1 MARINAI
8 SEGQPLTYELI
19 NQIINE
25 VNKIKEIP
33 EDFGQNIEVY
43 GPDLGMSEEDTV
55 KIVSGVYELEVK
67 AKDITKQ
74 IDIPFRSGKSGT
86 IFNKDNVI
94 VTASIVDRV
103 HGKDNGG
110 VQMANLTIT
119 NVTKTGFEAK
129 IQILK
134 AVKKN
139 VSLQVHYI
147 AIGAGPK
154 VS

>member
-25 VNKIKEIP
+25 VNKIKELP
-33 EDFGQNIEVY
+33 EDFGQNVEVY

-55 KIVSGVYELEVK
+55 KIVSGVYEFDIK
-67 AKDITKQ
+67 GKDISRD
-74 IDIPFRSGKSGT
+74 IDVPFRSRASGT
-86 IFNKDNVI
+86 IFNKDNVV
-94 VTASIVDRV
+94 VTASIVDRER
-103 HGKDNGG
+103 GKSGAG
-110 VQMANLTIT
+110 IQMATLTIT
-119 NVTKTGFEAK
+119 NITKTGFEAK
-129 IQILK
+129 VRLIKSLK
-134 AVKKN
+134 DTVT
-139 VSLQVHYI
+139 LQVHYI